1 MVVLRGRRLVLGAR
15 ARGTAARGR
24 RWPLRGA
31 QRRVEQAERVPGQP
45 GQGVTDAGELA
56 AAGAARVPVPA
67 RRTADRAPLT
77 LRGLVGR
84 FLGGRGLPDIGL
96 LGATATPSAADR
108 GPHPAR
114 DFAAYAF
121 GAGLHQPPLEI
132 ANRVAARLSAHT
144 GRLTLPTRC
153 VARRGR
159 HSSTTYGAL
168 VARKWPTF
176 THSVRPIR
184 TRRTSGLCTCPKR
197 AYLGCVRRIT
207 SSSAVEPVSIR
218 RACTS

>member
-1 MVVLRGRRLVLGAR
+1 MVVLGGRLVLGAR
-15 ARGTAARGR
+15 ARGTAGRGR
-24 RWPLRGA
+24 RGPLRGA

-45 GQGVTDAGELA
+45 GQGVTHAGELA
-56 AAGAARVPVPA
+56 ASGAARVPVPA
-67 RRTADRAPLT
+67 RRPADRAPLT

-84 FLGGRGLPDIGL
+84 LLGGRGLPDICL
-96 LGATATPSAADR
+96 VGATATASAAADR
-108 GPHPAR
+108 GLHPAR

-153 VARRGR
+153 VARRGC
-159 HSSTTYGAL
+159 HSSTTYGTL

-184 TRRTSGLCTCPKR
+184 TRRASGLCTCPNR
-197 AYLGCVRRIT
+197 AYLGWVRRMT
-207 SSSAVEPVSIR
+207 STSAVEPISIR